1 MAHLLTRKETDRKLF
16 IGMSESFSASKL
28 PM

>member
-16 IGMSESFSASKL
+16 IGMSESFSSLKL
-28 PM
+28 PV

>member
-1 MAHLLTRKETDRKLF
+1 MAHLLTGKETDRKLF
-16 IGMSESFSASKL
+16 IGMSESFSSLKL

>member
-16 IGMSESFSASKL
+16 IGMSESF
-28 PM
+28 

>member
-16 IGMSESFSASKL
+16 IGMSELFSALKL